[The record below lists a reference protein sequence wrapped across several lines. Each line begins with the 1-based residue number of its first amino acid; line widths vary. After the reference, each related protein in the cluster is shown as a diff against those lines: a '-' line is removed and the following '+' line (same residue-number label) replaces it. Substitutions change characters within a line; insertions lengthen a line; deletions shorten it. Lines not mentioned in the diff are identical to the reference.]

1 MEKGDIYMNFNLFLG
16 SENDAKIWNDSKLK
30 MALDN
35 GSLNLPQSEGSIDFH
50 FIGDDIF
57 GMTKSLMKPFTR
69 HDGMSFLHKIF
80 NYR

>member
-1 MEKGDIYMNFNLFLG
+1 MTFIGIFIYFSG

-35 GSLNLPQSEGSIDFH
+35 GSLHLHPSEGTIDFH

-57 GMTKSLMKPFTR
+57 GMTKSFMKPFTR